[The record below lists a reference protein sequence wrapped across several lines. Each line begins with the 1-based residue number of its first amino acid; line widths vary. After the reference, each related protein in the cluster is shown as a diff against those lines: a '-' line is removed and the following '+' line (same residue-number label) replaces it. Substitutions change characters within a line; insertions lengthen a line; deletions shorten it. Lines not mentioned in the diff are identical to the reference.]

1 MVTDV
6 VQYAVLG
13 LISARTDGAHGY
25 QLKIEFDAL
34 YGEFWSLNYGQLY
47 RTLDRLERAGLIGGT
62 EQFQS
67 GRPSRKVYRITAS
80 GRQSLDDWLLLPPT
94 YEPRPLRDELSVKLL
109 FLTDAKHNETL
120 ALIRSQRAIY
130 LQHLARLTKRRSV
143 LEEAG
148 QGDSFVTRLLLVQAD
163 MRVRADLAWLDLVE
177 QELLQRS
184 GKPSSTSRPALSR
197 PR

>member
-1 MVTDV
+1 
-6 VQYAVLG
+6 
-13 LISARTDGAHGY
+13 
-25 QLKIEFDAL
+25 
-34 YGEFWSLNYGQLY
+34 
-47 RTLDRLERAGLIGGT
+47 
-62 EQFQS
+62 
-67 GRPSRKVYRITAS
+67 
-80 GRQSLDDWLLLPPT
+80 
-94 YEPRPLRDELSVKLL
+94 LL